1 MPLASIP
8 SPSQGVWYLGIIPI
22 RAYALCIVL
31 GVIVAVWLSERRWRA
46 RGGQQGTIID
56 IAVPAVIFG
65 LIGGRL
71 YHVITDWQTYFG
83 DRAIKE
89 PIQALFIWEGGL
101 GIWGA
106 VALGALGV
114 WLSVRKRG
122 ISMGAIADTVAPG
135 IAFAQAIGRWGN
147 WFNQELYGSPTTLP
161 WGLEID
167 IEHGGEPGVLYHPTF
182 LYESLWDVALGFAL
196 IFVGRGLALRHGRL
210 FALYVAGYTLG
221 RFWIEGL
228 RIDPVGGVDH
238 AVEFL
243 GLRINQWT
251 SIVLFVL
258 ALVYFFAT
266 RNKTGVEIVSPP
278 SADDPDAQAGVDPEH
293 SAGQADPGTGESSKT
308 DAPPGD
314 STADETPEPETAAK
328 PSATISG
335 ESPAA
340 TSAQDSAVSDQPD
353 TGEQQPVTDD
363 AEEPAD
369 AARTEGSQNNT
380 ADATGDTPADPEP
393 TTTGSTGTA
402 STETGSA
409 GPDSATADGADTGPK
424 AADDDSG
431 EPSGTTTSPEPLAEP
446 EPVTKEKNSR

>member
-83 DRAIKE
+83 SRAIKE
-89 PIQALFIWEGGL
+89 PYQALFIWEGGL

-106 VALGALGV
+106 VALGAVGV
-114 WLSVRKRG
+114 WWSVRKRG
-122 ISMGAIADTVAPG
+122 LSMSAVADTVAPG

-167 IEHGGEPGVLYHPTF
+167 ADHGGEPGVLYHPTF
-182 LYESLWDVALGFAL
+182 LYESLWDVALGFVL
-196 IFVGRGLALRHGRL
+196 IFAGRRFALHHGRL

-238 AVEFL
+238 AVTFFS
-243 GLRINQWT
+243 LRINQWT
-251 SIVLFVL
+251 SIVLFIG
-258 ALVYFFAT
+258 ALVYFWAT
-266 RNKTGVEIVSPP
+266 RNKTGEEIVVPP
-278 SADDPDAQAGVDPEH
+278 SDGEPGAEAVDPEH
-293 SAGQADPGTGESSKT
+293 SSGQADPDTGESTETSEVSEASGASEIAKEPPGT
-308 DAPPGD
+308 DGDGVEVEKPEAEEQRADDPKATDSDDREAATDSGDSQAATDPGDPQDAADPGDPQGAADPGD
-314 STADETPEPETAAK
+314 S
-328 PSATISG
+328 
-335 ESPAA
+335 
-340 TSAQDSAVSDQPD
+340 
-353 TGEQQPVTDD
+353 
-363 AEEPAD
+363 AEEA
-369 AARTEGSQNNT
+369 
-380 ADATGDTPADPEP
+380 
-393 TTTGSTGTA
+393 
-402 STETGSA
+402 
-409 GPDSATADGADTGPK
+409 PK
-424 AADDDSG
+424 AAEKARDSAEEAPEATEEG
-431 EPSGTTTSPEPLAEP
+431 DRTDPSDP

>member
-1 MPLASIP
+1 M
-8 SPSQGVWYLGIIPI
+8 
-22 RAYALCIVL
+22 L
-31 GVIVAVWLSERRWRA
+31 GVVVAVWLSERRWRA
-46 RGGQQGTIID
+46 RGGEPGTIID

-83 DRAIKE
+83 SRAIKE
-89 PIQALFIWEGGL
+89 PIQALYIWEGGL

-106 VALGALGV
+106 IALGGVGV
-114 WLSVRKRG
+114 WWAARRRGLS
-122 ISMGAIADTVAPG
+122 MTALADTIAPG

-167 IEHGGEPGVLYHPTF
+167 VDHGGEPGVLYHPTF

-196 IFVGRGLALRHGRL
+196 IYLGRRLALHHGRL

-251 SIVLFVL
+251 SIVLFVG
-258 ALVYFFAT
+258 ALVYFWAT
-266 RNKTGVEIVSPP
+266 RNKTGEEIVVSP
-278 SADDPDAQAGVDPEH
+278 SSHYDPDPAH
-293 SAGQADPGTGESSKT
+293 SSGQADIDTPEQ
-308 DAPPGD
+308 
-314 STADETPEPETAAK
+314 ETPEKDGTSGSEPDQEGAAPKAESTSDEEPPAKAEAAADPGAGAPAGTAA
-328 PSATISG
+328 
-335 ESPAA
+335 
-340 TSAQDSAVSDQPD
+340 
-353 TGEQQPVTDD
+353 
-363 AEEPAD
+363 
-369 AARTEGSQNNT
+369 
-380 ADATGDTPADPEP
+380 
-393 TTTGSTGTA
+393 GTA
-402 STETGSA
+402 
-409 GPDSATADGADTGPK
+409 ADT
-424 AADDDSG
+424 AADTATDTASDADADDDR
-431 EPSGTTTSPEPLAEP
+431 AELSDA

>member
-83 DRAIKE
+83 SRAIKE

-106 VALGALGV
+106 VALGGVGV
-114 WLSVRKRG
+114 WWSVRKRG

-135 IAFAQAIGRWGN
+135 IAFAQGIGRWGN

-167 IEHGGEPGVLYHPTF
+167 ADHGGEPGVLYHPTF
-182 LYESLWDVALGFAL
+182 LYESIWDIALGFAL
-196 IFVGRGLALRHGRL
+196 LFAGRRFMLHHGRL

-238 AVEFL
+238 AVTFL

-251 SIVLFVL
+251 SVVLFVG
-258 ALVYFFAT
+258 ALVYFWAT
-266 RNKTGVEIVSPP
+266 RRKDGEEIVVPLSDLP
-278 SADDPDAQAGVDPEH
+278 DPAHV
-293 SAGQADPGTGESSKT
+293 SGQADPGSP
-308 DAPPGD
+308 DAPSSAPSGDASEPPAEGSGGGTSGEPGAE
-314 STADETPEPETAAK
+314 TATPSDET
-328 PSATISG
+328 
-335 ESPAA
+335 SPA
-340 TSAQDSAVSDQPD
+340 
-353 TGEQQPVTDD
+353 GDD
-363 AEEPAD
+363 APRAD
-369 AARTEGSQNNT
+369 AARSDAAGDDAARSDAAG
-380 ADATGDTPADPEP
+380 ADA
-393 TTTGSTGTA
+393 
-402 STETGSA
+402 
-409 GPDSATADGADTGPK
+409 ADGGDADRGPK
-424 AADDDSG
+424 GDDPAPG
-431 EPSGTTTSPEPLAEP
+431 EPAEIP
-446 EPVTKEKNSR
+446 DGEAATKGKNAR